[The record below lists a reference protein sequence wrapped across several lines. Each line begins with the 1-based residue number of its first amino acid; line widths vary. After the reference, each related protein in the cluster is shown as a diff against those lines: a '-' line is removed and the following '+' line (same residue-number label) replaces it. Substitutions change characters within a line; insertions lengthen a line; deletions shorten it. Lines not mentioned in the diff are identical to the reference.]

1 MLNVVDVVIAQLRAA
16 LEARNCS
23 DAEPP
28 AKRVVVKRTSALDG
42 VAVAPLGGASSI
54 QTLSPLGI
62 VGVGTSPSVEH
73 AVTLSWVLS
82 VAPHDALIDDVT
94 VDPTGFVDTVNVAVF
109 VPSGTIT
116 LGGTA
121 ATMFDAER
129 RTTAPPAGAFAP
141 RVMVPLTE
149 VPPCVVDEERT
160 SVAIRFAAGTT
171 VSVAFFDAPNEA
183 VRVTFVVAAGVPVVT
198 ETCAAVTPGGTVMFA
213 GSGSVVESED
223 VNTTVAQPL

>member
-16 LEARNCS
+16 VEARNCS

-82 VAPHDALIDDVT
+82 VAPHVATLPGLMISLTALSFNLVGDGLRFALDPRTRAALGPDAGPRALLANA
-94 VDPTGFVDTVNVAVF
+94 GFLRKPDFA
-109 VPSGTIT
+109 
-116 LGGTA
+116 
-121 ATMFDAER
+121 R
-129 RTTAPPAGAFAP
+129 PAGA
-141 RVMVPLTE
+141 RG
-149 VPPCVVDEERT
+149 
-160 SVAIRFAAGTT
+160 IAARA
-171 VSVAFFDAPNEA
+171 SPAKCF
-183 VRVTFVVAAGVPVVT
+183 
-198 ETCAAVTPGGTVMFA
+198 
-213 GSGSVVESED
+213 
-223 VNTTVAQPL
+223 